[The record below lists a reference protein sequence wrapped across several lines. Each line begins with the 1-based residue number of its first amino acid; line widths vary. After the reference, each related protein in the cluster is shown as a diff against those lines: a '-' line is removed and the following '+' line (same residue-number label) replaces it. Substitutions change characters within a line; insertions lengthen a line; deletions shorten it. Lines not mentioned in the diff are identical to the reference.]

1 MVEDILTP
9 IVNFIVNTI
18 SAGGYIGVAA
28 LMAIESAAIPL
39 PSEIIMPFAGFLVSE
54 GRFTLFGASLAG
66 AIGSVLGSW
75 ILYFMARKGGRP
87 LVEKYGRYV
96 LVSAGDLKK
105 TDQFFNK
112 YGAWATFIGRM
123 LPVVRTY
130 ISFPAGLARARF
142 WPFPA
147 AAFVGSF
154 IWSYFLAYLGMQ
166 AGVHWEAIRDRLEG
180 FDIVIVI
187 IIVIVLAWYIWRH
200 VKDRRIDKSSH

>member
-1 MVEDILTP
+1 
-9 IVNFIVNTI
+9 
-18 SAGGYIGVAA
+18 
-28 LMAIESAAIPL
+28 
-39 PSEIIMPFAGFLVSE
+39 
-54 GRFTLFGASLAG
+54 
-66 AIGSVLGSW
+66 
-75 ILYFMARKGGRP
+75 
-87 LVEKYGRYV
+87 
-96 LVSAGDLKK
+96 
-105 TDQFFNK
+105 
-112 YGAWATFIGRM
+112 M

-142 WPFPA
+142 WPFTA